1 MDKKT
6 IFITV
11 FLSGVGAIMSSFF
24 LSPFTDHVIIVA
36 IQAIVFSVLMYG
48 VYRLLDIIFPNKR
61 PSKSIDELWNDD
73 KKQPT
78 QEIKKMSKKILLK
91 RLLFWK

>member
-11 FLSGVGAIMSSFF
+11 FLFGVGAIMGSFF

-36 IQAIVFSVLMYG
+36 IQAIVFSLLISG
-48 VYRLLDIIFPNKR
+48 VYRLLDFIFPSKR
-61 PSKSIDELWNDD
+61 PSK
-73 KKQPT
+73 
-78 QEIKKMSKKILLK
+78 MC
-91 RLLFWK
+91 